1 MSHPVAAALQARV
14 LDLINDT
21 LAPHGGGIVNGF
33 LLAVDYLDGEGEPSF
48 VISVAPD
55 QRASLSSG
63 LARLLHISTDRDIWR
78 VLDGGDE

>member
-1 MSHPVAAALQARV
+1 VTAHPVAEALQGRL

-21 LAPHGGGIVNGF
+21 LAEHGGGIVNGF
-33 LLAVDYLDGEGEPSF
+33 LLAVDYLDGDGDPSF

-63 LARLLHISTDRDIWR
+63 LARLLHISTDRDIWN
-78 VLDGGDE
+78 VLDE